1 MLFRRMDVIHALPMQ
16 ITPINRFELAVE
28 LVHIFKD
35 TRVKSTGLRE
45 LYETKC
51 R

>member
-1 MLFRRMDVIHALPMQ
+1 MLFRRMGVIHALPVQ
-16 ITPINRFELAVE
+16 ITPINKFELTVE
-28 LVHIFKD
+28 IVHIFID
-35 TRVKSTGLRE
+35 TRVKSIGLRE